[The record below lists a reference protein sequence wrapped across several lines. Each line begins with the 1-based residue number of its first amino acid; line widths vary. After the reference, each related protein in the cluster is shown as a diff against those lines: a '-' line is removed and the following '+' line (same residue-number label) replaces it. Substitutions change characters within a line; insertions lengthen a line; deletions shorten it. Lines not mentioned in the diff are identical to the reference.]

1 MKPLEILQNRFG
13 YQSFRLEQERV
24 IEAVLQK
31 KDTFVLMPTGGG
43 KSLCYQIP
51 SLILEGLTV
60 VISPLIA
67 LMKDQVDA
75 LRVNGIAAAY
85 LNSTQS
91 GREQNDVI
99 TQAKQNKLKLLYL
112 APERLIRYE
121 EKDGIPINPS
131 LSSFMTTLLGMNISL
146 IAIDEAHCISQWG
159 HDFRPEYLMLS
170 HIKEAL
176 PHVPVIALTATADKL
191 TRKDIVEKLAL
202 KNPVTFISSFN
213 RANIRYT
220 VEPKRD
226 SFDTLLQFLR
236 KHDDES
242 GIIYCLSRASTE
254 RLAGDLLDHGFAAS
268 AYHAGMT
275 SEERSSRQE
284 KFLKDE
290 IKVIV
295 ATIAFGMGIN
305 KSNVRYVVH
314 MDMPKNLE
322 GYYQETG
329 RAGRDGLE
337 SEALL
342 FFSYGDLTKLKK
354 FATIDGNEVQTRISL
369 KKLDQMASY
378 SQLRGCRRKFLL
390 NYFDEQTQE
399 YCGNCDYCLTS
410 VSLYDG
416 TVHARKVLHAIA
428 TLDERF
434 GAHYIVDFLRGSAS
448 IKMRDEHREL
458 ELYASGREMSKDHWL
473 HIIQDLVERGYLAK
487 KEGIYPSLYL
497 TEKGENVL
505 LAKEKAMLTESK
517 VVQEKEVG
525 VNYERE
531 LYKTLKEVRSKLAD
545 EENVPPHVVLSDAS
559 LREIATYLPFNKDHF
574 RKISGFSEIKIDK
587 YGRQFWEVVTDYCR
601 RYDLKT
607 KMHMKVEKPK
617 RDRVEQDS
625 ETKQMT
631 LQMFNSG
638 NSIEEIATIR
648 DLALS
653 TIESHLAFYIQK
665 GRLRLEEIMEI
676 DEMQEIRKA
685 IERSDTNMLS
695 SIHQSLEGEY
705 SYGQIRMVL
714 ADMQKEVK
722 TLRV

>member
-1 MKPLEILQNRFG
+1 MTPLEILQNRFG

-51 SLILEGLTV
+51 SLIFEGLTV

-91 GREQNDVI
+91 SQEQSDVI

-121 EKDGIPINPS
+121 EKNGAAVNPS

-202 KNPVTFISSFN
+202 RNPPTFISSFN

-220 VEPKRD
+220 VESKRD
-226 SFDTLLQFLR
+226 SFETLLQFLR

-242 GIIYCLSRASTE
+242 GIIYCLSRVSTE
-254 RLAGDLLDHGFAAS
+254 KLAEDLMNNGFTAS

-275 SEERSSRQE
+275 SEQRTLRQE

-290 IKVIV
+290 VKIIV

-354 FATIDGNEVQTRISL
+354 FATIEGNEAQTRISL

-390 NYFDEQTQE
+390 NYFDEQTQD

-428 TLDERF
+428 SLDERF
-434 GAHYIVDFLRGSAS
+434 GAYYIVDFLRGSAS
-448 IKMRDEHREL
+448 IKMREEHKEL
-458 ELYASGREMSKDHWL
+458 ELYGSGREMSKDHWL
-473 HIIQDLVERGYLAK
+473 HIVQDLVERGYLAK
-487 KEGIYPSLYL
+487 KEGMYPSLYL
-497 TEKGENVL
+497 TDKGENVL

-517 VVQEKEVG
+517 VVQEKEVR

-531 LYKTLKEVRSKLAD
+531 LYKELKEVRSNLAD
-545 EENVPPHVVLSDAS
+545 EENVPPHVVLSDTS

-574 RKISGFSEIKIDK
+574 RRISGFSEIKIEK
-587 YGRQFWEVVTDYCR
+587 YGKAFWEVVSNYCQ

-607 KMHMKVEKPK
+607 KIHMKVDKPK

-631 LQMFNSG
+631 LGMFNSG
-638 NSIEEIATIR
+638 YSIEEIATIR

-653 TIESHLAFYIQK
+653 TIESHLAFYIEQ
-665 GRLRLEEIMEI
+665 RTLRLEELMEI
-676 DEMQEIRKA
+676 DDMQAIRKA

-714 ADMQKEVK
+714 ADMQKGQK
-722 TLRV
+722 SLRV